1 MEGIIQ
7 LKNIIEKYLERGYK
21 DDKEISLTDCY
32 LFFLFFLQRCQLVCN
47 LLRLLNVEM
56 NDLFAFSIK
65 YCIMYEN
72 DFSKVIRKMYSFKRE
87 FDNEEIIVEIL
98 KFIKSTEIVQEKSTK
113 LVGKFVAEHKTRLK
127 VILNKFGSIK
137 GMMDQYDQSLIN
149 DSDVFGCIEDS
160 LVIQTKKDKVS
171 REIVMIEEEWR
182 MFDKNENILYSI
194 LREWYKI

>member
-1 MEGIIQ
+1 
-7 LKNIIEKYLERGYK
+7 
-21 DDKEISLTDCY
+21 
-32 LFFLFFLQRCQLVCN
+32 
-47 LLRLLNVEM
+47 
-56 NDLFAFSIK
+56 
-65 YCIMYEN
+65 MYEN

-98 KFIKSTEIVQEKSTK
+98 KFIKSTEVVQEKSTK

-127 VILNKFGSIK
+127 AILNKFSSIK

-149 DSDVFGCIEDS
+149 DSDVFGCIEDNII
-160 LVIQTKKDKVS
+160 IQTKQDKVS

-182 MFDKNENILYSI
+182 MFDKNGNILYSI

>member
-7 LKNIIEKYLERGYK
+7 LKNIIEKYYIE
-21 DDKEISLTDCY
+21 DNEISLTDCY

-47 LLRLLNVEM
+47 MLRLLNVEM

-98 KFIKSTEIVQEKSTK
+98 KFIKSTDVVQEKSTK

-149 DSDVFGCIEDS
+149 DSDVFSCIEDS
-160 LVIQTKKDKVS
+160 LVIQTKKEKVS

-182 MFDKNENILYSI
+182 MFDKNGNILYSI

>member
-7 LKNIIEKYLERGYK
+7 LTNIIEKYLERGYK

-98 KFIKSTEIVQEKSTK
+98 KFIKSTEVVQEKSTK

-160 LVIQTKKDKVS
+160 LVIQTKKEKVS
-171 REIVMIEEEWR
+171 QEIVMIEEEWR
-182 MFDKNENILYSI
+182 MFDKNGNILYSI

>member
-7 LKNIIEKYLERGYK
+7 LKNIIEKYLEREYK

-47 LLRLLNVEM
+47 MLRLLNVEM

-98 KFIKSTEIVQEKSTK
+98 KFIKSTEVVQEKSTK

-127 VILNKFGSIK
+127 TILNKFGSIK

-149 DSDVFGCIEDS
+149 DSDVFACIEDN
-160 LVIQTKKDKVS
+160 LLIQTKKEKVN

-182 MFDKNENILYSI
+182 MFDKNGNILYSI

>member
-7 LKNIIEKYLERGYK
+7 LTNIIEKYLEREYK

-98 KFIKSTEIVQEKSTK
+98 KFIKSTEVVQEKSTK

-127 VILNKFGSIK
+127 AILNKFGSIK

-160 LVIQTKKDKVS
+160 LVIQTKKEKVS

-182 MFDKNENILYSI
+182 MFDKKDNILYSI

>member
-7 LKNIIEKYLERGYK
+7 LTNIIEKYLERGYR

-98 KFIKSTEIVQEKSTK
+98 KFIKSTEVVQEKSTK

-127 VILNKFGSIK
+127 AILNKFGSIK

-149 DSDVFGCIEDS
+149 DSDVFACIEDS

-182 MFDKNENILYSI
+182 MFDKKENILYSI

>member
-1 MEGIIQ
+1 
-7 LKNIIEKYLERGYK
+7 
-21 DDKEISLTDCY
+21 
-32 LFFLFFLQRCQLVCN
+32 
-47 LLRLLNVEM
+47 
-56 NDLFAFSIK
+56 
-65 YCIMYEN
+65 MYEN

-98 KFIKSTEIVQEKSTK
+98 KFIKSTEVVQEKSTK

-149 DSDVFGCIEDS
+149 DSDVFSCIEDS
-160 LVIQTKKDKVS
+160 LVIQTKNEKVS

-182 MFDKNENILYSI
+182 MFDKKGNILYSI

>member
-7 LKNIIEKYLERGYK
+7 LTNIIEKYLERGYR

-72 DFSKVIRKMYSFKRE
+72 DFSKVIRKMYTFKRE
-87 FDNEEIIVEIL
+87 FDNDEIIVEIL

-127 VILNKFGSIK
+127 VILNKFSSIK

-149 DSDVFGCIEDS
+149 DSDVFSCIEDS

-182 MFDKNENILYSI
+182 MFDKNGNILYSI

>member
-7 LKNIIEKYLERGYK
+7 LKNIIEKYLESEYK
-21 DDKEISLTDCY
+21 EDKEISLTDCY

-47 LLRLLNVEM
+47 MLRLLNVEM

-98 KFIKSTEIVQEKSTK
+98 KFIKSTDVVQEKSTK

-127 VILNKFGSIK
+127 AILNKFGSIK

-149 DSDVFGCIEDS
+149 DSDVFSCIEDS
-160 LVIQTKKDKVS
+160 LVIQTKKEKVS
-171 REIVMIEEEWR
+171 REIVMIEDEWR
-182 MFDKNENILYSI
+182 MFDKNGNILYSI

>member
-7 LKNIIEKYLERGYK
+7 LKNIIEKYLERGYR

-98 KFIKSTEIVQEKSTK
+98 KFIKSTEVVQEKSTK

-160 LVIQTKKDKVS
+160 LVIQTKKEKVS
-171 REIVMIEEEWR
+171 LDIVMIEEEWR
-182 MFDKNENILYSI
+182 MFDKNGNILYSI

>member
-1 MEGIIQ
+1 
-7 LKNIIEKYLERGYK
+7 
-21 DDKEISLTDCY
+21 
-32 LFFLFFLQRCQLVCN
+32 
-47 LLRLLNVEM
+47 
-56 NDLFAFSIK
+56 
-65 YCIMYEN
+65 MYEN

-98 KFIKSTEIVQEKSTK
+98 KFIKSTDVVQEKSTK

-127 VILNKFGSIK
+127 GILNKFGSIK

-149 DSDVFGCIEDS
+149 DSDVFSCIEDC
-160 LVIQTKKDKVS
+160 LVIQTKKEKVS

-182 MFDKNENILYSI
+182 MFDKNGNILYSI

>member
-98 KFIKSTEIVQEKSTK
+98 KFIKSTEVVQEKSTK

-127 VILNKFGSIK
+127 AILNKFGSIK

-149 DSDVFGCIEDS
+149 DSDVFACIEDN

-182 MFDKNENILYSI
+182 MFDKKENILYSI

>member
-7 LKNIIEKYLERGYK
+7 LINIIEKYLEREYR

-87 FDNEEIIVEIL
+87 FDNDEIIVEIL
-98 KFIKSTEIVQEKSTK
+98 KFIKSTEVVQEKSTK

-127 VILNKFGSIK
+127 AILNKFGSIK

-149 DSDVFGCIEDS
+149 DSDVFACIEDS
-160 LVIQTKKDKVS
+160 IVIQTKKDKVS

-182 MFDKNENILYSI
+182 MFDKKENILYSI

>member
-7 LKNIIEKYLERGYK
+7 LTNIIEKYLEREYK

-98 KFIKSTEIVQEKSTK
+98 KFIKSTEVVQEKSTK

-127 VILNKFGSIK
+127 AILNKFGSIK

-149 DSDVFGCIEDS
+149 DSDVFSCIEDS
-160 LVIQTKKDKVS
+160 LVIQTKKEKVS

-182 MFDKNENILYSI
+182 MFDKKENILYSI

>member
-7 LKNIIEKYLERGYK
+7 LKNIIEKYYNE
-21 DDKEISLTDCY
+21 DKETSLTDCY

-47 LLRLLNVEM
+47 MLRLLNVEM

-98 KFIKSTEIVQEKSTK
+98 KFIKSTDVVQEKSTK

-127 VILNKFGSIK
+127 AILNKFSSIK

-149 DSDVFGCIEDS
+149 DSDVFSCIEDS
-160 LVIQTKKDKVS
+160 LVIQTKKEKVS
-171 REIVMIEEEWR
+171 REIVMIEDEWR
-182 MFDKNENILYSI
+182 MFDKKGNILYSI

>member
-1 MEGIIQ
+1 
-7 LKNIIEKYLERGYK
+7 
-21 DDKEISLTDCY
+21 
-32 LFFLFFLQRCQLVCN
+32 
-47 LLRLLNVEM
+47 LRLLNVEM

-98 KFIKSTEIVQEKSTK
+98 KFIKSTEVVQEKSTK

-127 VILNKFGSIK
+127 AILNKFGSIK

-149 DSDVFGCIEDS
+149 DSDVFACIEDS
-160 LVIQTKKDKVS
+160 LVIQTKKDKIS

-182 MFDKNENILYSI
+182 MFDKKENILYSI

>member
-7 LKNIIEKYLERGYK
+7 LKNIIEKYYK
-21 DDKEISLTDCY
+21 DDKETSLTDCY
-32 LFFLFFLQRCQLVCN
+32 LFLLFFLQRCQLVCN
-47 LLRLLNVEM
+47 LLRILNVEM

-98 KFIKSTEIVQEKSTK
+98 KFIKSTEVVQEKSTK

-149 DSDVFGCIEDS
+149 DSDVFSCIEDS
-160 LVIQTKKDKVS
+160 LVIQTKNEKVS

-182 MFDKNENILYSI
+182 MFDKNGNILYSI

>member
-7 LKNIIEKYLERGYK
+7 LKNIIEKYYK
-21 DDKEISLTDCY
+21 DDKETSLTDCY
-32 LFFLFFLQRCQLVCN
+32 IFFLFFLQRCQLVCN
-47 LLRLLNVEM
+47 LLRILNVEM

-65 YCIMYEN
+65 YCIIYEN

-98 KFIKSTEIVQEKSTK
+98 KFIKSTEVVQEKSTK

-149 DSDVFGCIEDS
+149 DSDVFSCIEDS
-160 LVIQTKKDKVS
+160 LVIQTKKEKVS

-182 MFDKNENILYSI
+182 MFDKKGNILYSI

>member
-7 LKNIIEKYLERGYK
+7 LKNIIEKYLEREYR

-47 LLRLLNVEM
+47 LLRLLSVEM

-98 KFIKSTEIVQEKSTK
+98 KFIKSTEVVQEKSTK

-149 DSDVFGCIEDS
+149 DSDVFACIEDS

-182 MFDKNENILYSI
+182 MFDKNGNILYSI